1 MCLLHLFY
9 RKTAA
14 TGVPEVQTLATL
26 KADLG
31 LVGTN
36 SGDVIAA
43 ALSKVDDINITPRFS
58 VNCFISCYNYYS
70 WAGTLA
76 DARITSAATWNTA
89 LMREDNGMVEL

>member
-1 MCLLHLFY
+1 VFL
-9 RKTAA
+9 KW
-14 TGVPEVQTLATL
+14 TLATL

-43 ALSKVDDINITPRFS
+43 ALSKVDDITLALE
-58 VNCFISCYNYYS
+58 VLNCFISCYNYYS
-70 WAGTLA
+70 WLGRYFA

-89 LMREDNGMVEL
+89 F